1 MPTKNTI
8 AAGVAALL
16 TLGAAGA
23 AQAATPAS
31 TAGKKLFI
39 ASCGSCHAFKPA
51 KTAGRIGPD
60 LTYSHRGLSSIVSQ
74 ITYGGDGMPGFK
86 ALGKTKINQIA
97 SYLWTQTGKSS
108 GGGGGGDN

>member
-1 MPTKNTI
+1 MMPTKQTL

-16 TLGAAGA
+16 TLGAAGV
-23 AQAATPAS
+23 AQGATPAAS

-39 ASCGSCHAFKPA
+39 ATCGSCHAFKPA
-51 KTAGRIGPD
+51 NTKGKLAPD
-60 LTYSHRGLSSIVSQ
+60 LTSSHQGLASIVSQ

-97 SYLWTQTGKSS
+97 TYFWIQTGKSA
-108 GGGGGGDN
+108 GGGDD